1 MGEGV
6 DRLYDPEYN
15 ELFSGLFKRYRPSML
30 RVARYFLENMEMAED
45 AVSEVFAK
53 LWENRAELSKIRD
66 PKNYLF
72 ILIKR
77 KCLDEAAKFSFSMRE
92 DLSKTPP
99 RLLVTAKNPE
109 TAYMNRELF
118 ERLAVSLQKLPD
130 KCRSVFLMVKEDKLR
145 YKEVADLLNISEKTV
160 EMHVGN
166 ALKALRKDLAA
177 YYTAS
182 KHKSKSISPSMISI
196 LLLSL

>member
-6 DRLYDPEYN
+6 GRLHDPEYN
-15 ELFSGLFKRYRPSML
+15 ELFSGLFKRHRPLLL
-30 RVARYFLENMEMAED
+30 RVARYFLENVEMAED

-53 LWENRAELSKIRD
+53 LWENHVELANIHD

-72 ILIKR
+72 ILVKR
-77 KCLDEAAKFSFSMRE
+77 KCLDEARKFSFSKRE

-99 RLLVTAKNPE
+99 HMLVTTKNPE
-109 TAYMNRELF
+109 TAYINHELYECF
-118 ERLAVSLQKLPD
+118 AVSLQKLPD
-130 KCRSVFLMVKEDKLR
+130 KCRAVFLMVKEDKLR
-145 YKEVADLLNISEKTV
+145 YKEVAELLNISEKTV

-177 YYTAS
+177 YQSIS
-182 KHKSKSISPSMISI
+182 KHKGKPLSPSIISL